1 MIDPYLAR
9 RLLYMLLFLGIS
21 ALILFTRMLPLH
33 NGAQN
38 FPPPDL
44 ILCFAFAWTVRR
56 PDYLPV
62 LLVAA
67 ILLVGDMLSLA
78 PPGIAPLLAILG
90 LEALRSRR
98 GLLAEQGFALEWV
111 SVGAILT
118 LMMLA
123 ERLILGV
130 FFVPQVGFGMSVLNL
145 LVTVVAYPVAVLIS
159 SLGFRIEWLK
169 PGALDPEARPA

>member
-1 MIDPYLAR
+1 M
-9 RLLYMLLFLGIS
+9 
-21 ALILFTRMLPLH
+21 
-33 NGAQN
+33 
-38 FPPPDL
+38 
-44 ILCFAFAWTVRR
+44 
-56 PDYLPV
+56 
-62 LLVAA
+62 
-67 ILLVGDMLSLA
+67 
-78 PPGIAPLLAILG
+78 
-90 LEALRSRR
+90 
-98 GLLAEQGFALEWV
+98 V